1 MTNTPVNSMPFARR
15 VLMCAA
21 AAIVSSAMPGIAL
34 ADPHSTTFQPDAF
47 GTRKD
52 LRQRTL
58 GLADPLDHACVAAPG
73 VLSLSSAIDLAL
85 CRNPSTRTA
94 WAAAHQ
100 EAAALGSA
108 ESGWLPTLTG
118 TGSVVRAKG
127 ERVDVTG
134 NTISSPET
142 TRDAAL
148 NLSWVLYDFG
158 GRGAHIRSAR
168 SLLDAAAATVGWT
181 AQQTVFNVAQS
192 YYGVVAADSSLVA
205 ATTTEANGERL
216 FQITTALQKGGVA
229 SLADVLQAE
238 TAYDQ
243 TVLARVQA
251 ELRTRTVRGTLA
263 SAIGIPS
270 DSPFQ
275 VTAEPVPNDVPTLTA
290 RIGELMT
297 QAARQRPD
305 LNAALAER
313 DAAEAN
319 VTVARAVGRPSIS
332 IAANHTTIDTTGLPR
347 QNYDQVGV
355 YLTVPFFSG
364 FSAGYGVR
372 QAQAQLETSEV
383 NAEQIRL
390 NVSLDV
396 WNGYYGL
403 ASANQQL
410 GATATLIKA
419 AENNEQVALGRYQS
433 GVGTLLDVLTAQNAA
448 SSARQL
454 RIAAELNWLVARAQL
469 VLALGRLS
477 GAEPLTAGASLP

>member
-1 MTNTPVNSMPFARR
+1 
-15 VLMCAA
+15 
-21 AAIVSSAMPGIAL
+21 
-34 ADPHSTTFQPDAF
+34 
-47 GTRKD
+47 
-52 LRQRTL
+52 
-58 GLADPLDHACVAAPG
+58 
-73 VLSLSSAIDLAL
+73 
-85 CRNPSTRTA
+85 
-94 WAAAHQ
+94 
-100 EAAALGSA
+100 
-108 ESGWLPTLTG
+108 
-118 TGSVVRAKG
+118 
-127 ERVDVTG
+127 
-134 NTISSPET
+134 
-142 TRDAAL
+142 
-148 NLSWVLYDFG
+148 LYDFG

-168 SLLDAAAATVGWT
+168 SLLDAAAATVSWA

-192 YYGVVAADSSLVA
+192 YYGVAAADASLVA
-205 ATTTEANGERL
+205 ATTTESNGQRL

-243 TVLARVQA
+243 LVLARVQA
-251 ELRTRTVRGTLA
+251 ELLTRTVRGTLA
-263 SAIGIPS
+263 STIGIPS
-270 DSPFQ
+270 DTPFQ
-275 VTAEPVPNDVPTLTA
+275 VTAEPVPADVPALTA
-290 RIGELMT
+290 RMGDLMA

-305 LNAALAER
+305 LSAALAER

-332 IAANHTTIDTTGLPR
+332 IAANHTVVNTTGLPR

-390 NVSLDV
+390 NVSHDV
-396 WNGYYGL
+396 WNGYYGIE
-403 ASANQQL
+403 SANQQL

-477 GAEPLTAGASLP
+477 GAEPLAIGTSLP

>member
-1 MTNTPVNSMPFARR
+1 MITTPKISTFAGFAI
-15 VLMCAA
+15 VPYVA
-21 AAIVSSAMPGIAL
+21 AAIFNLAL
-34 ADPHSTTFQPDAF
+34 QNVAAADPYSVTFQPDAF
-47 GTRKD
+47 GTRKA
-52 LRQRTL
+52 LGQRTI
-58 GLADPLDHACVAAPG
+58 GLTDPFDHACTAPAG
-73 VLSLSSAIDLAL
+73 VLSLPAAIDLAL

-100 EAAALGSA
+100 QAAALGSA
-108 ESGWLPTLTG
+108 ESAWLPSLTG
-118 TGSVVRAKG
+118 TGSVVRVEG
-127 ERVDVTG
+127 DHVDVSG
-134 NTISSPET
+134 NSVTHPET

-158 GRGAHIRSAR
+158 GRGAHVRSAR
-168 SLLDAAAATVGWT
+168 SLLDAAASTVSWT
-181 AQQTVFNVAQS
+181 SQQTVFNVAQN
-192 YYGVVAADSSLVA
+192 YYGVVAADASLVA
-205 ATTTEANGERL
+205 ATTTEANGQRL
-216 FQITTALQKGGVA
+216 VQITTALQKGGVA

-251 ELRTRTVRGTLA
+251 ELRTKTVRGTLA
-263 SAIGIPS
+263 SSIGLPAEQ
-270 DSPFQ
+270 PFQ
-275 VTAEPVPNDVPTLTA
+275 VAAEPVPSDVPALTTHLA
-290 RIGELMT
+290 ELMT

-305 LNAALAER
+305 LNAALAQR

-332 IAANHTTIDTTGLPR
+332 IGANHTTIDTTGLPR

-355 YLTVPFFSG
+355 YLSVPFFSG

-372 QAQAQLETSEV
+372 QAQAELQTSEV

-396 WNGYYGL
+396 WNAYYGL
-403 ASANQQL
+403 EFANQQL

-419 AENNEQVALGRYQS
+419 AENNEQVSLGRYQS

-454 RIAAELNWLVARAQL
+454 RIAAVLNWLVARAQL

-477 GAEPLTAGASLP
+477 GAEPLAFGGAPP